1 MEPINVWQKRSQIRA
16 YVAADE
22 GDDNREQGEYKEA
35 IVHYDTALKLNP
47 DLSDI
52 YNNRAATKISIGRY
66 DEAFADSLTALRLK
80 PERFS
85 FSGFGTFCLWK
96 WKIAK
101 LFLMSL
107 ILRFI
112 RNVFGADNWLAI
124 QGRVKFR
131 SCQSKS

>member
-1 MEPINVWQKRSQIRA
+1 M
-16 YVAADE
+16 
-22 GDDNREQGEYKEA
+22 
-35 IVHYDTALKLNP
+35 
-47 DLSDI
+47 SDI
-52 YNNRAATKISIGRY
+52 YNNRAATKFSIGRY

-124 QGRVKFR
+124 QGQVKFR
-131 SCQSKS
+131 LAKARAEQGNIAEARNLYRSGD